1 MESNRVNITI
11 RSKDGED
18 GSEGIVRGISFYDHL
33 HIRYPVSKNRSMGK
47 FFLKFFKSSMTFL
60 VKVPRRAFLG
70 EPRERNDDIGVSE
83 DETMIKV
90 TEA

>member
-1 MESNRVNITI
+1 MESNRVNIAI

-18 GSEGIVRGISFYDHL
+18 GSKGIVRGIGFYDHL
-33 HIRYPVSKNRSMGK
+33 RIRYPVSKNRSMGK
-47 FFLKFFKSSMTFL
+47 FFLKFFKSNATFL

-70 EPRERNDDIGVSE
+70 ELHERNDNIGVSK

-90 TEA
+90 TES

>member
-1 MESNRVNITI
+1 MESDRVYIAI

-18 GSEGIVRGISFYDHL
+18 GSKGVVQGIGFYDHL
-33 HIRYPVSKNRSMGK
+33 RIRYPVSKNRSMGK
-47 FFLKFFKSSMTFL
+47 FFLKFFKSRTTFL
-60 VKVPRRAFLG
+60 VKVPRRAFPG
-70 EPRERNDDIGVSE
+70 EPCERNDDIGVSK